1 MASGGVCWFYIVSG
15 GFRPSLVLL
24 STERLNVGLDLMCSF
39 SRKNLLHTSFCTKLQ
54 SFLFSTFKYSWRKI
68 VSKDFCTFTG
78 VYIAINMGPCH
89 RSYILIV
96 QKFWTSKMLDKWS
109 PTSKLSNIK
118 LSHYLDGRHIFF
130 TWREPACLPYLL
142 NLFFDI
148 FKSFPLFIMTEFRV
162 LANMSI
168 LPI

>member
-54 SFLFSTFKYSWRKI
+54 SFLFSTFKNSWRKI

-78 VYIAINMGPCH
+78 VYIAINMGPCR

-109 PTSKLSNIK
+109 PTSKMSNIK
-118 LSHYLDGRHIFF
+118 LFHYLDGRHIFF
-130 TWREPACLPYLL
+130 TCTRTRLSAIPIKPIFWYLQ
-142 NLFFDI
+142 I
-148 FKSFPLFIMTEFRV
+148 FSLVYYDWIS
-162 LANMSI
+162 SI
-168 LPI
+168 G